1 MAAAVDEIVRKQI
14 ESGVDVVN
22 DGEVSKI
29 SYSTYVKDR
38 LTGFEGEDLLS
49 GLGPGAGRFQG
60 VSGTGSAAV

>member
-1 MAAAVDEIVRKQI
+1 MRKQI

-38 LTGFEGEDLLS
+38 LTGFEGRNCFRLRPALADFKEFPEL
-49 GLGPGAGRFQG
+49 
-60 VSGTGSAAV
+60 AARLFKAPE